1 MDRVD
6 PASLGIFIVVYV
18 AIQVGIGLYVARN
31 VKTEED
37 FFLAGRSL
45 GLIPIGLSIFATWFG
60 AETIMG
66 SAGAIADEGLSGARA
81 EPFGYA
87 ICLFAMAILVAGV
100 FRARGYRNLADFF
113 RDRFDHRSEFATA
126 LITIIV
132 STIWAAAQLLALA
145 ALLESAL
152 GVPHELTLFGAT
164 LVVVLYTSFAGIAG
178 DIYTD
183 MIQAVVLII
192 GLVMVLFALASRM
205 GGWGPMLDTIE
216 PSQLKLLG
224 EGETWLGQLDAWAI
238 PVLGSLVTQEAIAR
252 FLSTRTPQLARNAT
266 LAAGGLYLLLGMVP
280 VIIALAGVH
289 FHPIVNGDSD
299 AFLPTLAADI
309 LSPVLYILFAGALL
323 SAVMSTTNS
332 NVLSVSSMMS
342 LNVLSH
348 LHARATD
355 KLRVQVARWTTVG
368 AGLAAWGIAA
378 SGQSIYELIALTSV
392 WGQAGIL
399 VAVLIGLWS
408 PYGGKRAA
416 LWAILACMAVNLWTL
431 AIAPMMTVM
440 QDGESLGAAFGQ
452 LIAGEAPTMEGYFLF
467 SLAVSL
473 VAYVAG
479 AEVDKRAKPP
489 APEPPAEAVVE
500 DAA

>member
-1 MDRVD
+1 MERVD
-6 PASLGIFIVVYV
+6 PTTVGFFIVVYV
-18 AIQVGIGLYVARN
+18 AIQIGIGLWVARG

-37 FFLAGRSL
+37 YFLAGRSL
-45 GLIPIGLSIFATWFG
+45 GLVPIGLSIFATWFG

-66 SAGAIADEGLSGARA
+66 SAGAIASEGLSGARA

-87 ICLFAMAILVAGV
+87 ICLFAMAFLIAGV
-100 FRARGYRNLADFF
+100 FRQRGYRNLADFF

-126 LITIIV
+126 VITILV

-152 GVPHELTLFGAT
+152 GVPSSITLAVAT

-183 MIQAVVLII
+183 MIQSVVLII
-192 GLVMVLFALASRM
+192 GLLFLLFALAARM
-205 GGWGPMLDTIE
+205 GGFGPMLATIE

-224 EGETWLGQLDAWAI
+224 DGETWLGQIDAWAI
-238 PVLGSLVTQEAIAR
+238 PILGSLVTQEAIAR
-252 FLSTRTPQLARNAT
+252 FLSTRTAKLARNST
-266 LAAGGLYLLLGMVP
+266 LAAGVLYLFLGMVP

-289 FHPIVNGDSD
+289 YHPVGDDAD
-299 AFLPTLAADI
+299 AFLPGLASEI

-342 LNVLSH
+342 LNVLSS
-348 LHARATD
+348 LHARASD
-355 KLRVQVARWTTVG
+355 KLRVRVARMATVG
-368 AGLAAWGIAA
+368 AGLVAWAIAA

-416 LWAILACMAVNLWTL
+416 LWAILVCMAVNLWTL
-431 AIAPMMTVM
+431 AVGPVLSLLG
-440 QDGESLGAAFGQ
+440 DGATPGAAISQ
-452 LIAGEAPTMEGYFLF
+452 LIAGEAPTMEGYFLV
-467 SLAVSL
+467 SLAASIL
-473 VAYVAG
+473 AYMAG
-479 AEVDKRAKPP
+479 AEIDEVADRPP
-489 APEPPAEAVVE
+489 DTSVIGETA
-500 DAA
+500 D

>member
-6 PASLGIFIVVYV
+6 PGLLGLFIVLYV
-18 AIQVGIGLYVARN
+18 AIQIGIGLYVARG

-37 FFLAGRSL
+37 FFLAGRKL
-45 GLIPIGLSIFATWFG
+45 GLVPIGLSIFATWFG

-66 SAGAIADEGLSGARA
+66 SAGAIAGEGLAGARA

-87 ICLFAMAILVAGV
+87 ICLFAMAVLVAGV

-113 RDRFDHRSEFATA
+113 RDRFDHASEFATA
-126 LITIIV
+126 LITIVV

-152 GVPHELTLFGAT
+152 GVPHDLTLAGAT

-183 MIQAVVLII
+183 MIQSVVLIV
-192 GLVMVLFALASRM
+192 GLVLVLFALASHM
-205 GGWGPMLDTIE
+205 GGFGPMLASIE
-216 PSQLKLLG
+216 PDQLRLLG
-224 EGETWLGQLDAWAI
+224 DGESWLGQLDAWAI
-238 PVLGSLVTQEAIAR
+238 PILGSLITQEAIAR
-252 FLSTRTPQLARNAT
+252 FLSTRTPALARNST

-289 FHPIVNGDSD
+289 FMPVGDDTD
-299 AFLPTLAADI
+299 AFLPRLAERI
-309 LSPVLYILFAGALL
+309 LSPALYILFAGALL

-342 LNVLSH
+342 LNVLSR
-348 LHARATD
+348 LHARASD
-355 KLRVQVARWTTVG
+355 RLRVRVARWTTVA
-368 AGLAAWGIAA
+368 AGLVAWAIAS
-378 SGQSIYELIALTSV
+378 SGQTIYELIALTSV

-416 LWAILACMAVNLWTL
+416 LWAILACVAANLWTL
-431 AIAPMMTVM
+431 AVAPV
-440 QDGESLGAAFGQ
+440 QALLGEGKDFGEAFG
-452 LIAGEAPTMEGYFLF
+452 LLVAGEAPTMEGYFLL

-473 VAYVAG
+473 IAYVIG
-479 AEVDKRAKPP
+479 AEVDKRARP
-489 APEPPAEAVVE
+489 AGTETTA
-500 DAA
+500 DA

>member
-1 MDRVD
+1 MERVD
-6 PASLGIFIVVYV
+6 PATVGFFIVVYV
-18 AIQVGIGLYVARN
+18 AIQIGIGLWVARG

-66 SAGAIADEGLSGARA
+66 SAGAIASEGLSGARA

-87 ICLFAMAILVAGV
+87 VCLLVMAFTISGV

-113 RDRFDHRSEFATA
+113 RDRFDHRSELATA
-126 LITIIV
+126 IITIVV

-152 GVPHELTLFGAT
+152 GVPAQFTLIGAT
-164 LVVVLYTSFAGIAG
+164 VVVVLYTSFAGIAG

-183 MIQAVVLII
+183 VIQAVVLII
-192 GLVMVLFALASRM
+192 GLLFVLFALASRM
-205 GGWGPMLDTIE
+205 GGFGPMLATIE

-224 EGETWLGQLDAWAI
+224 TGETWLGQLDAWAI

-252 FLSTRTPQLARNAT
+252 FLSTRTPQLARNST
-266 LAAGGLYLLLGMVP
+266 LAAAALYLLLGMVP

-289 FHPIVNGDSD
+289 YHPAGDDAD
-299 AFLPTLAADI
+299 AFLPALASEI
-309 LSPVLYILFAGALL
+309 LTPALYILFAGALL

-342 LNVLSH
+342 LNVLTH
-348 LHARATD
+348 LHDSASP

-368 AGLAAWGIAA
+368 AGIAAWAIAS
-378 SGQSIYELIALTSV
+378 SGQTIYELIALTSV

-408 PYGGKRAA
+408 PYGGVRAA
-416 LWAILACMAVNLWTL
+416 LWAILVCVAVNLWTL
-431 AIAPMMTVM
+431 AVAPVLALL
-440 QDGESLGAAFGQ
+440 GEGATLGAAMTQ
-452 LIAGEAPTMEGYFLF
+452 LVAGEAPTMEGYFLA
-467 SLAVSL
+467 SLAASL
-473 VAYVAG
+473 IAYVAG
-479 AEVDKRAKPP
+479 AEVDKHAARRTLPP
-489 APEPPAEAVVE
+489 TQTSP
-500 DAA
+500 DAS

>member
-1 MDRVD
+1 MEHVD
-6 PASLGIFIVVYV
+6 PTAVGFFIVVYV
-18 AIQVGIGLYVARN
+18 ALQIGIGLWVARG

-37 FFLAGRSL
+37 YFLAGRSL

-66 SAGAIADEGLSGARA
+66 SAGAIASEGLAGARA

-87 ICLFAMAILVAGV
+87 VCLFAMAFLISGV

-113 RDRFDHRSEFATA
+113 RDRFDHSSELATA
-126 LITIIV
+126 LITIVV

-152 GVPHELTLFGAT
+152 GVPAQFTLAGAT
-164 LVVVLYTSFAGIAG
+164 LVVIAYTYFAGIAG

-183 MIQAVVLII
+183 MIQAVVLIV
-192 GLVMVLFALASRM
+192 GLLFVLFALASKM
-205 GGWGPMLDTIE
+205 GGFGPMLATIE
-216 PSQLKLLG
+216 PSQLNLLG
-224 EGETWLGQLDAWAI
+224 KGETWLGQLDAWAI

-266 LAAGGLYLLLGMVP
+266 LGAAFLYLLLGMVP

-289 FHPIVNGDSD
+289 YHPVGDDSD
-299 AFLPTLAADI
+299 SFLPQLASEI
-309 LSPVLYILFAGALL
+309 LTPALYILFAGALL

-342 LNVLSH
+342 LNVLTR
-348 LHARATD
+348 LHARASD
-355 KLRVQVARWTTVG
+355 KLRVQVARWATVG
-368 AGLAAWGIAA
+368 AGLTAWLIAS
-378 SGQSIYELIALTSV
+378 SGQTIYELIALTSV

-416 LWAILACMAVNLWTL
+416 LWAILVCVAVNIWTL
-431 AIAPMMTVM
+431 AIAPVLSLLS
-440 QDGESLGAAFGQ
+440 DGATFQHAMAQ
-452 LIAGEAPTMEGYFLF
+452 LVAGEAPTMEGYFLL
-467 SLAVSL
+467 SLAASL
-473 VAYVAG
+473 IAYVVG
-479 AEVDKRAKPP
+479 AEVDKRSVP
-489 APEPPAEAVVE
+489 AVAV
-500 DAA
+500 